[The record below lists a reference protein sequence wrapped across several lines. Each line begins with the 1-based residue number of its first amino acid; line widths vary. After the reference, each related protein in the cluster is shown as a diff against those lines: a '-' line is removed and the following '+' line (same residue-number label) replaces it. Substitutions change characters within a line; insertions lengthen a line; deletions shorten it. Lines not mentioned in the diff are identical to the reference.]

1 MVFTE
6 RDTLKQY
13 SMAQMK
19 GLRTAIA
26 NADKQIELLRTAMNE
41 IENRICWSEFDDEFP
56 EISICSGYELQFM
69 YRDKVLPMH
78 YALEYMEEY
87 GFITPSDF
95 IDC

>member
-19 GLRTAIA
+19 GLRAAIA

-41 IENRICWSEFDDEFP
+41 IENRICWSGFEGEFP

-69 YRDKVLPMH
+69 YQNKILPMH
-78 YALEYMEEY
+78 YALEYMEES
-87 GFITPSDF
+87 GFVTPSDF
-95 IDC
+95 IDF